1 MAPEVISGNYNEK
14 CDVWSCGVILYL
26 LLCGRPPFIGVSN
39 EIIYKKICENELDF
53 SYNEWT
59 SVSEEGKE
67 FIKQLLEKNPEK
79 RLSAEEAL
87 QNEWLKKYTFTH
99 VNEEIINRALKNL
112 LEFKCDRKLQEF
124 TWTFFVNNFCN
135 NSDEE
140 KNQNLQV
147 FQSLDLDGDGTLS
160 KEELITAYRK
170 ILGKNKEVEEQVE
183 NILNS
188 LDINNN
194 GNLDYSEFLIGTIN
208 QENFLTKKRLR
219 SGFNMFDKVFL
230 EFYLLSLKVNL
241 SIFIYLF
248 VCILLNFTLRI
259 KVELFH

>member
-1 MAPEVISGNYNEK
+1 MLKRRYDEK

-26 LLCGRPPFIGVSN
+26 LFCGYPPFNGKSN
-39 EIIYKKICENELDF
+39 EDIYSKILNEQVDF
-53 SYNEWT
+53 SGKEWT
-59 SVSEEGKE
+59 EVSEEGKH
-67 FIKQLLEKNPEK
+67 FILNLLEKDPEK
-79 RLSAEEAL
+79 RLSAEQAL
-87 QNEWLKKYTFTH
+87 QNEWLKKHTANT
-99 VNEEIINRALKNL
+99 VNEELIHRALKNL

-170 ILGKNKEVEEQVE
+170 ILGKNKEVDDKVE
-183 NILNS
+183 KILGS
-188 LDINNN
+188 LDSNNN
-194 GNLDYSEFLIGTIN
+194 GTLDYSEFLIGTIN

-219 SGFNMFDKVFL
+219 SGFKMFDKVLF
-230 EFYLLSLKVNL
+230 FN
-241 SIFIYLF
+241 IFI
-248 VCILLNFTLRI
+248 LL
-259 KVELFH
+259 